1 MITKQISAL
10 ITVFIIAL
18 GALAQDNSYEFNCGD
33 VITDA
38 RDGQIYSTVLIGDQ
52 CWMAANLNT
61 GRIVPDFKQED
72 NGLIEKTCYDNNPQN
87 CARYGGLY
95 TWHEAMN
102 WTTEGGSQGICPAGW
117 RLPSKADWEELVEFL
132 GPEDA
137 GQHLKVTR
145 DHTPSW
151 DGTNSSGFTALP
163 AGVGYEGYFGRIE
176 KWGLFWSSSQVDE
189 NYAWFAQLDNH
200 WYPAPPKYKKLY
212 IGDHFVKENGFSVR
226 CLKSKK

>member
-1 MITKQISAL
+1 MTLRILTTFL
-10 ITVFIIAL
+10 ITFTIYVN
-18 GALAQDNSYEFNCGD
+18 GYSQPSSTEFQCGD
-33 VITDA
+33 VITDPC
-38 RDGQIYSTVLIGDQ
+38 DGQIYPTVLIGDQ
-52 CWMAANLNT
+52 CWMAANLNV
-61 GRIVPDFKQED
+61 GRVVSDLKQED
-72 NGLIEKTCYDNNPQN
+72 NGVIEKTCYNNNPQN

-102 WTTEGGSQGICPAGW
+102 WTTDEGSQGICPAGW
-117 RLPSKADWEELVEFL
+117 RLPSKTDWEELVEFL

-163 AGVGYEGYFGRIE
+163 AGVGYEAYFGRIE
-176 KWGLFWSSSQVDE
+176 KWGVFWSSTQVDQD
-189 NYAWFAQLDNH
+189 YAWFAQLDNF

-212 IGDHFVKENGFSVR
+212 IGKHFVKENGFSVR
-226 CLKSKK
+226 CVKSEN